1 MISEP
6 ILSICIP
13 AYKGVKYLPRL
24 LEAATP
30 QLTSLGDFVEF
41 LIVDDTSKDGTTE
54 LVSTYLEVS
63 QVRYFENPENL
74 GMSPN
79 IVQCATQ
86 HARGKFVW
94 IWSQHCLVRPG
105 GLSTVMTALQSFP
118 NLEAFYVN
126 FLCASYP
133 EDWPDSAPGGY
144 DGPSRYPC
152 RPDYESKRLGKWEE
166 LLTSSTAVCTQT
178 YAHIIRRSLC
188 QSYWAD
194 KVIGREFSNARDT
207 YAQTCAV
214 AESMFGKP
222 CGYIGEPVFTI
233 FNGAQTWSS
242 LPMRS
247 RVYLAAHPDL
257 LRIYRRLGWTGPEF
271 RKGLRW
277 SKERAASVVL
287 ELSTTPRVSDHSRV
301 AAYLFRY
308 GWHPA
313 FLMALWRAFLAS
325 ELGVAHRFRKGIE
338 RMRALA
344 DYCFVYSRPA
354 RWIRSKYR

>member
-1 MISEP
+1 M
-6 ILSICIP
+6 SICVP
-13 AYKGVKYLPRL
+13 TYRGAGYLPRVI
-24 LEAATP
+24 EAVKP
-30 QLTSLGDFVEF
+30 QLEEFGDLVEF
-41 LIVDDTSKDGTTE
+41 LIVDDASRDGIAEMVRACSGDTTIRF
-54 LVSTYLEVS
+54 LE
-63 QVRYFENPENL
+63 NTENL

-79 IVQCATQ
+79 IARCATE
-86 HARGKFVW
+86 HSRGEFVW
-94 IWSQHCLVRPG
+94 IWSQHCLARPDG
-105 GLSTVMTALQSFP
+105 IRNVIAALQHFP
-118 NLEAFYVN
+118 SLDAFYVN

-133 EDWPDSAPGGY
+133 DDWPDSAPGGY

-188 QSYWAD
+188 QSYWTD

-222 CGYIGEPVFTI
+222 CGYIGTPVFTI

-271 RKGLRW
+271 RKALRW
-277 SKERAASVVL
+277 SKERAASVIL

-325 ELGVAHRFRKGIE
+325 ELGVAHCFRKAIE
-338 RMRALA
+338 GMRAGA
-344 DYCFVYSRPA
+344 KYCFVYCRPA
-354 RWIRSKYR
+354 RWIRSRYQ